1 VEAVRMVVVTLGL
14 TVAAVLVL
22 ALVTRVLARGRRS
35 RDGSG
40 DRPVTGRGR

>member
-1 VEAVRMVVVTLGL
+1 MVVVTLAL

-22 ALVTRVLARGRRS
+22 ALVARVVAARGRRS

-40 DRPVTGRGR
+40 DRSVTGHDR